1 MKSCITDCAAEVL
14 IDPNT
19 FSEDGTFSLGSTSIS
34 PDGKLIAYAVSDGG
48 SDWRTWYVMDIASR
62 ELLPDVIEWSK
73 FSGAVWAKDNSGF
86 YYQRYDTPEEELLVD
101 INEPVSYTHLTLPT
115 INWV

>member
-1 MKSCITDCAAEVL
+1 ML

-19 FSEDGTFSLGSTSIS
+19 FSEDGTFSLGGTSIVS
-34 PDGKLIAYAVSDGG
+34 DGKLIAYAVSDGG

-73 FSGAVWAKDNSGF
+73 FSGAV
-86 YYQRYDTPEEELLVD
+86 
-101 INEPVSYTHLTLPT
+101 
-115 INWV
+115 